1 MDFRSWVRI
10 NITSIIYKSTYEIF
24 FHFSKNK
31 NPWQKDLREYY
42 SKVLEKVLRQLKRLL
57 IHLIRKNCEDSTD
70 CVVKKPIKSMNDN
83 CLLGVII
90 QLELKEALEI
100 GPIQDAMLRNVVIQ
114 NIFIYLFFRSLNRI
128 RKQPRK
134 IDGGTLHQNSNAS
147 TV

>member
-1 MDFRSWVRI
+1 
-10 NITSIIYKSTYEIF
+10 
-24 FHFSKNK
+24 
-31 NPWQKDLREYY
+31 
-42 SKVLEKVLRQLKRLL
+42 
-57 IHLIRKNCEDSTD
+57 
-70 CVVKKPIKSMNDN
+70 MNDN

-114 NIFIYLFFRSLNRI
+114 IIFIYLFFRSLNRI